1 VTRVLA
7 ALRAA
12 FGSREGTVAAEP
24 QSAATHAR
32 HRAEPSE
39 DAPRRADDHP
49 PAGRHRRA
57 HPATA

>member
-1 VTRVLA
+1 MTRLLA

-24 QSAATHAR
+24 QAAATRAR
-32 HRAEPSE
+32 HRAEPAE
-39 DAPRRADDHP
+39 EMPGRADDHV